1 MFGLLWDTRFSG
13 TESKHSE
20 GSNVDASLNCVV
32 MSFAE
37 ILSLEYPDGPST
49 SVDRQINLNCDY
61 ANGKI
66 RNLLQLFF
74 SLFSTD

>member
-1 MFGLLWDTRFSG
+1 MCGLLWDTRFWG

-37 ILSLEYPDGPST
+37 ILSLEYTIYHIPYNGPNT
-49 SVDRQINLNCDY
+49 CVD
-61 ANGKI
+61 
-66 RNLLQLFF
+66 
-74 SLFSTD
+74 S